1 MLTNPP
7 DKNGADE
14 PDPTAASGDE
24 PDVTRVLLEWSDGN
38 EEALAELIPL
48 VFDELHKIARQ
59 YLRRESDA
67 HTLQPTALVNELYLR
82 LKNRRQVQWKN
93 RLQFFGFSASLM
105 RKILVDHARSHNAAK
120 RGSGARKIYLD
131 EALDLAERRHID
143 LVRLDDA
150 LLDLARFDQR
160 QSRIV
165 ELRFFAGL
173 SIEEV
178 STLLEL
184 SPTTIKR
191 EWKIA
196 KLWLFRELKRDG

>member
-1 MLTNPP
+1 MTTDPP
-7 DKNGADE
+7 GKEHTSITDAL
-14 PDPTAASGDE
+14 E
-24 PDVTRVLLEWSDGN
+24 PDVTEVLHAWSDGD
-38 EEALAELIPL
+38 EAALDELIPL
-48 VFDELHKIARQ
+48 VFDELHKIARH
-59 YLRRESDA
+59 YLNRESGG

-82 LKNRRQVQWKN
+82 LQDRRQVQWKN
-93 RLQFFGFSASLM
+93 RLQFFGFSASMM
-105 RKILVDHARSHNAAK
+105 RRILVDHARGHNAAK

-131 EALDLAERRHID
+131 EALDVAEKRHID

-150 LLDLARFDQR
+150 LDDLSRFDAR

-191 EWKIA
+191 EWKVA
-196 KLWLFRELKRDG
+196 KMWLRRELKQD

>member
-1 MLTNPP
+1 MSTNPP
-7 DKNGADE
+7 DKTAPPAPE
-14 PDPTAASGDE
+14 PTVPDGGG
-24 PDVTRVLLEWSDGN
+24 PDVTRVLHEWSDGS

-59 YLRRESDA
+59 YLRRESEA

-82 LKNRRQVQWKN
+82 LRDRRQVQWKN

-105 RKILVDHARSHNAAK
+105 RKILVDHARSHNAVK

-131 EALDLAERRHID
+131 EALDVAERRHID

-150 LLDLARFDQR
+150 LVDLARFDDR

-184 SPTTIKR
+184 SSTTIKR

-196 KLWLFRELKRDG
+196 RMWLFRELKRDG